1 MNVKSMLRL
10 YAQCKPEALRVVFRL
25 IKSRSDISCITYR
38 LHIRAQLIPTL
49 FSPLLLYEVARKVA
63 EHMLRKLCNRN
74 ELKNINQT
82 DVIAPFEDSRQLKSA

>member
-1 MNVKSMLRL
+1 MIRL
-10 YAQCKPEALRVVFRL
+10 FAQCKPGLVFRL
-25 IKSRSDISCITYR
+25 IKSRCDISCITYR

-49 FSPLLLYEVARKVA
+49 FSPLLLYEVARKEA

-82 DVIAPFEDSRQLKSA
+82 DGCYRPLEDSRQLNSA